1 MRILI
6 ADDDFVSQLQVE
18 AALSRHGYE
27 STVVS
32 NGAEAWSVL
41 QEQSPKL
48 AILDW
53 AMPQLDGIQ
62 LCRRIRN
69 TPLLAGTYLILLTA
83 NSGRDELLT
92 GLEAGANDY
101 LVKPFDPEELAAR
114 VRVAAQVVHL
124 QGELAQRIEE
134 LEQAVTRING
144 LEKLL
149 PICCYCKKIRDDDHW
164 REIDSYISNHTD
176 VLFSHGICPACYN
189 LETTVPPLVR

>member
-41 QEQSPKL
+41 EEQSPKL

-62 LCRRIRN
+62 LCRRVRN
-69 TPLLAGTYLILLTA
+69 TPHLAGTYLILLTA
-83 NSGRDELLT
+83 HSGRDQLLT

-124 QGELAQRIEE
+124 QVELAQRIEE
-134 LEQAVTRING
+134 LEQAVNRISG

-149 PICCYCKKIRDDDHW
+149 PICCYCKKIRDENHW
-164 REIDSYISNHTD
+164 REIDSYISNHSD

-189 LETTVPPLVR
+189 LETAVPSLVR